1 MEQIL
6 NAITLKTADY
16 GENDKMLT
24 LFSLEKGIVCVG
36 AKGVKRDKARLKFT
50 AEPFCFSEF
59 VITEK
64 SGRKTLKNA
73 TCRKSYFRICQN
85 LKAYFCASVTAEFV
99 LTFFKDY
106 AEVLV
111 FENLVFALEN
121 YLAGKTN
128 ITLVKFLLEG
138 LSQAGYGLDFSGC
151 AICGEEISDRV
162 FLNAGASSFL
172 CENCKGEGCKEFR
185 TATYQK
191 LKSINEKGYEELVE
205 EDGEDIINCLKLLK
219 LYVQS
224 RSGVKLRSFDF
235 VLG

>member
-73 TCRKSYFRICQN
+73 TCRKSYFRICHN
-85 LKAYFCASVTAEFV
+85 
-99 LTFFKDY
+99 
-106 AEVLV
+106 
-111 FENLVFALEN
+111 
-121 YLAGKTN
+121 
-128 ITLVKFLLEG
+128 
-138 LSQAGYGLDFSGC
+138 
-151 AICGEEISDRV
+151 
-162 FLNAGASSFL
+162 
-172 CENCKGEGCKEFR
+172 
-185 TATYQK
+185 
-191 LKSINEKGYEELVE
+191 
-205 EDGEDIINCLKLLK
+205 
-219 LYVQS
+219 
-224 RSGVKLRSFDF
+224 
-235 VLG
+235 